1 MDQIKKLLSALSL
14 RQLVTIAIC
23 AVAVAAAVTWLTRYQ
38 HESSLRP
45 LYSSLSPEDASAIVQ
60 KLRESGVEYRV
71 ADNGAS
77 VLVPESRIPELR
89 LEMAGLGLPKT
100 GRIGFEIFDKTNFG
114 MTDFAEHVNYRRAV
128 EGELERSIRGLAE
141 VDQARVHVTL
151 PKESVFTES
160 REAAKA
166 SVLVGLRP
174 GMRLSAQ
181 NVLAIVNLVSSA
193 VEGLAPDAVSVV
205 DMSGNLLSRPR
216 RNTLEDGVQTTEA
229 ALEYRQAVEHEL
241 AVKIGNT
248 LEPLL
253 GADKFRTGVS
263 AEVDMTSGE
272 QSEETFD
279 PTKSVMVTSQKTEDT
294 SGTTRPGTLAPGT
307 ASNLPPTNIP
317 APPNA
322 SPAQT
327 PPAPQAAAGN
337 PTPGATPP
345 GTTAP
350 GATAPAADPSKQTPQ
365 RSTGTTTN
373 SNRRTESI
381 TYQSSRVVKHV
392 KIPQGTIKKL
402 SIAVLVDQG
411 VKWEGTGKQM
421 HKVITPPDP
430 DKLKAI
436 QTLVGTL
443 VGLDTT
449 RGDQLTVEALPFDGT
464 LAPDLAPETA
474 PVAKKPENV
483 FSLESL
489 KKNPTM
495 LYGTGAAI
503 VAILLVGFL
512 AFGRRR
518 RTVPVPVQAALPV
531 AATPAMVAAGAQ
543 DAVQAMAKMPAL
555 MPSKSEALLN
565 QLQETGKKD
574 PEVWAGV
581 VRGWLT
587 EEAK

>member
-1 MDQIKKLLSALSL
+1 MDQVKKLLSALSL
-14 RQLVTIAIC
+14 RQLITIAVCAI
-23 AVAVAAAVTWLTRYQ
+23 AVAGGVAWLTRYQ

-60 KLRESGVEYRV
+60 KLREGGVEYKV
-71 ADNGAS
+71 ADNGGA

-141 VDQARVHVTL
+141 VEQARVHVTL

-174 GMRLSAQ
+174 GTRLSAQ

-193 VEGLAPDAVSVV
+193 VEGLTPDAVSVV

-229 ALEYRQAVEHEL
+229 ALEYRQAVEHDL
-241 AVKIGNT
+241 AVKISNT

-294 SGTTRPGTLAPGT
+294 SGTTRPGTQAPGT

-317 APPNA
+317 APANA
-322 SPAQT
+322 NTSQT
-327 PPAPQAAAGN
+327 TPAP
-337 PTPGATPP
+337 ATPP
-345 GTTAP
+345 NANNPATGTTTQ
-350 GATAPAADPSKQTPQ
+350 ATDASKQTPQ

-381 TYQSSRVVKHV
+381 TFQSSRVIKHV
-392 KIPQGTIKKL
+392 KIPLGTIKKL

-411 VKWEGTGKQM
+411 VKLEGTGKQM
-421 HKVITPPDP
+421 HKVVTPPDP

-449 RGDQLTVEALPFDGT
+449 RGDQLTVEALPFDGSLT
-464 LAPDLAPETA
+464 PDLAPEAA

-483 FSLESL
+483 LSVESL

-495 LYGTGAAI
+495 LYGTGAAV

-512 AFGRRR
+512 AFGRKK

-531 AATPAMVAAGAQ
+531 ATTPAMVSAGAP
-543 DAVQAMAKMPAL
+543 DAVQAASKIPAL

-581 VRGWLT
+581 VRGWLA

>member
-1 MDQIKKLLSALSL
+1 MDQVKKLLSALSL
-14 RQLVTIAIC
+14 RQLITIAVCAI
-23 AVAVAAAVTWLTRYQ
+23 AVAGGVTWLTRYQ

-60 KLRESGVEYRV
+60 KLREGGVEYKV
-71 ADNGAS
+71 ADNGGA

-141 VDQARVHVTL
+141 VEQARVHVTL

-174 GMRLSAQ
+174 GTRLSAQ

-193 VEGLAPDAVSVV
+193 VEGLTPDAVSVV

-229 ALEYRQAVEHEL
+229 ALEYRQAVEHDL
-241 AVKIGNT
+241 AVKISNT

-294 SGTTRPGTLAPGT
+294 SGTTRPGTQAPGT

-317 APPNA
+317 TPANANTSQTTPAPATPPNA
-322 SPAQT
+322 NNPAT
-327 PPAPQAAAGN
+327 
-337 PTPGATPP
+337 
-345 GTTAP
+345 GTTTQ
-350 GATAPAADPSKQTPQ
+350 ATDASKQTPQ

-381 TYQSSRVVKHV
+381 TFQSSRVIKHV

-411 VKWEGTGKQM
+411 VKLEGTGKQM
-421 HKVITPPDP
+421 HKVVTPPDP

-449 RGDQLTVEALPFDGT
+449 RGDQLTVEALPFDGSLT
-464 LAPDLAPETA
+464 PDLAPEAA

-483 FSLESL
+483 LSVESL

-495 LYGTGAAI
+495 LYGTGAAV

-512 AFGRRR
+512 AFGRKK

-531 AATPAMVAAGAQ
+531 ATTPAMVSAGAP
-543 DAVQAMAKMPAL
+543 DAVQAASKIPAL

-581 VRGWLT
+581 VRGWLA